1 MKELKKK
8 YRRESTA
15 VRDNH
20 IHDLYNEI
28 SSELKELGD
37 IGNYVA
43 KEYIYLKIQEKT
55 RLSIRTI
62 SYVLNHT
69 KKVDLE

>member
-1 MKELKKK
+1 MKELKKP